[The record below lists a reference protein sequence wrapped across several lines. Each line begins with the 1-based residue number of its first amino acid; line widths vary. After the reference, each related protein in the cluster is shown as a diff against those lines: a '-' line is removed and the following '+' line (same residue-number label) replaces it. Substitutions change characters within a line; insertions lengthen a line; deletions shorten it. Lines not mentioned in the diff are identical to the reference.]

1 MMHSSSRLK
10 FLRSTSAL
18 IALPA
23 LESLGFRRFA
33 SAADAH
39 AAMVRPKRAVLLS
52 FGWGVSD
59 ETWFPDDQ
67 NRSVID
73 AVVTR
78 AKDLQHGLSKTDANK
93 LDEYSPYRY
102 QRGKAVLLQL

>member
-1 MMHSSSRLK
+1 MYPSNRRK

-33 SAADAH
+33 SAAEASV
-39 AAMVRPKRAVLLS
+39 AMRRPKRAVFLG
-52 FGWGVSD
+52 FGWGVTD
-59 ETWFPDDQ
+59 ETWFPDVQ
-67 NRSVID
+67 NRSVLD
-73 AVVTR
+73 AVVTD
-78 AKDLQHGLSKTDANK
+78 AKDLQRGLSKTDADK

-102 QRGKAVLLQL
+102 QPRNVILPHL